1 MDIEQ
6 LAAVVKKAELEAA
19 ERRDRAR
26 TAYKTLKADAK
37 AAATPWRIVGVGAVA
52 GFLAGRNSS
61 APAAGG
67 SVGSRLFGSIAQ
79 ALITTMGASATA
91 GAAASTAADAA
102 AAATVD
108 ATVPPYPSDARV
120 EASEVGPALAA
131 RGAAARATRAAG
143 AASQTRASA
152 EPLDQPLDALGD
164 AEAAVVAPEPAL
176 FAHSDERD

>member
-6 LAAVVKKAELEAA
+6 LAAAVKKAELEAS

-26 TAYKTLKADAK
+26 GAYKQLKADAK
-37 AAATPWRIVGVGAVA
+37 AAATPWRIVSVGVVT
-52 GFLAGRNSS
+52 GFLVGRSQPGPAGQ
-61 APAAGG
+61 G
-67 SVGSRLFGSIAQ
+67 VGSRLFGSIAQ

-108 ATVPPYPSDARV
+108 ATVPPHPSDARV
-120 EASEVGPALAA
+120 EASEVGPALMARADASRATKAA
-131 RGAAARATRAAG
+131 AATGAATAADD
-143 AASQTRASA
+143 
-152 EPLDQPLDALGD
+152 EIELPP
-164 AEAAVVAPEPAL
+164 VAPEPAL